1 MSHGT
6 SFQYFFLTM
15 SDGLKLDPFALWAI
29 EPTASLPQ
37 ASHGNAGH
45 VCRGLCRVAAVLW
58 HWHFY
63 RLWLVSAFYIAPI
76 QRGNVT
82 QPEIKSKNRVK
93 WTIPKTNITFLH
105 TSLDVKMFRC
115 QTLSDVAQVALRAAK
130 RTVKHQ
136 RCKIQTL
143 RLQYGSNLDI
153 IPTTSYMHSN
163 L

>member
-1 MSHGT
+1 
-6 SFQYFFLTM
+6 M

-82 QPEIKSKNRVK
+82 QPEIESKNRVK

>member
-63 RLWLVSAFYIAPI
+63 RLWWVSAFYIAPI

-82 QPEIKSKNRVK
+82 QPEIESKNRVK

-115 QTLSDVAQVALRAAK
+115 SRTCRIDSDHGARRCLTWHKSRSELPSGRWSISV
-130 RTVKHQ
+130 VKFKPSGYSMGQ
-136 RCKIQTL
+136 I
-143 RLQYGSNLDI
+143 
-153 IPTTSYMHSN
+153 
-163 L
+163 